1 MERGVFMP
9 TCKKC
14 LKRIS
19 WRKSVMGKMIP
30 IEEDKYLTCIS
41 DKDGTE
47 DMKD

>member
-1 MERGVFMP
+1 MP